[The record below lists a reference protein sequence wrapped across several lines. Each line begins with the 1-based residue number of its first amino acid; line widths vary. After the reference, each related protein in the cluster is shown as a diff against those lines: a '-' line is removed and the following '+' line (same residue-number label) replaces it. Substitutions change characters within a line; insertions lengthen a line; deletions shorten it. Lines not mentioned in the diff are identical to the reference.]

1 MMVCLP
7 RERTGK
13 ELDDAQLLKIG
24 KGVLEMEARE
34 ISRASERLGKELVEA
49 ARLIQRCE
57 GRLVVVGMG
66 KSGIVGRKIAA
77 TLASLGTPSFFLH
90 AAEGAHGDLGMVCRE
105 DVGLFISH
113 SGKTQEILKILPF
126 FSRIGAPV
134 IAISGDS
141 SSPLAN
147 NADIYLDSGIERE
160 ADPLNLAPTSST
172 TVQLAIGDAI
182 AGMVTELKNLQRE
195 DFALFHP
202 AGSLGRMLLTRVR
215 DIMGTD
221 DRLPVVKT
229 NATVGEALFEI
240 TSKGYG
246 ATVVVREDG
255 HLAGIFTDGDLR
267 RLMEKKGCSCM
278 DEKIGDVMIHS
289 PKVIDPA
296 RLAAEAVRVMEK
308 NEISVLIAVE
318 ENKPVGMI
326 HLHELL
332 KAGVA

>member
-7 RERTGK
+7 RERISK

-24 KGVLEMEARE
+24 KGVLHMEARE
-34 ISRASERLGKELVEA
+34 ITRASERLGKELVEA

-66 KSGIVGRKIAA
+66 KSGLIGRKIAA

-141 SSPLAN
+141 SSPLAR

-221 DRLPVVKT
+221 DRLPVV
-229 NATVGEALFEI
+229 NEEATVGEALFEI

-255 HLAGIFTDGDLR
+255 QLAGIFTDGDLR

-289 PKVIDPA
+289 PKVIDPT
-296 RLAAEAVRVMEK
+296 RLAAEAVRLMEK
-308 NEISVLIAVE
+308 HEVSVLVAVE
-318 ENKPVGMI
+318 DNIPVGII